1 MTWSM
6 LLGGEGQWLGC
17 AGTSWVQCTT
27 TKSLLT
33 VRSICVVMAYL
44 EPANARAVS
53 RIRCNGYLPLQGKL
67 AFAQFCYLCVLVAN
81 AGNGNYSLKLLS
93 LGTWS
98 RSDYQ
103 RAEMANIYH

>member
-1 MTWSM
+1 MEHAVGRGGAVAG
-6 LLGGEGQWLGC
+6 LCRYELG
-17 AGTSWVQCTT
+17 TV
-27 TKSLLT
+27 SLLT

-44 EPANARAVS
+44 EPVNARAVS

-103 RAEMANIYH
+103 RAEMAPSC